1 MRIYLEVEYFGGE
14 KVEAVASAIDL
25 MRFEEKFELSIVRLD
40 KEIKLSHLLFLAWTS
55 LSRQK
60 QVKLSFEDWAETVES
75 FGLSDK
81 DPK

>member
-75 FGLSDK
+75 IGLSDK

>member
-1 MRIYLEVEYFGGE
+1 MRIYLEVQYFSGE
-14 KVEAVASAIDL
+14 KIEVTASAVDL

-60 QVKLSFEDWAETVES
+60 LTKLSFDEWAENVELI
-75 FGLSDK
+75 GLSDK